1 MAFIPPALWN
11 FPPRVAIGKN
21 LLVVVVL
28 SQLAASPGTG
38 VARPVIPQPVDDTKT
53 IRTRV
58 RSYGN
63 AAIVTTIG

>member
-1 MAFIPPALWN
+1 M
-11 FPPRVAIGKN
+11 K
-21 LLVVVVL
+21 LLAVVVL

-38 VARPVIPQPVDDTKT
+38 VARPVISQPVDDTKT

-63 AAIVTTIG
+63 AAIATTIG